1 VKKFLDLAWAIGALP
16 WGLGTFGAECQSGR
30 DVFGDV
36 ALIMGVGDKRPCQL
50 KELFRSARVDRL
62 KFPVADDL
70 TQRLVTGG
78 AKAVPVL
85 RIAAQMIA

>member
-1 VKKFLDLAWAIGALP
+1 M
-16 WGLGTFGAECQSGR
+16 C
-30 DVFGDV
+30 
-36 ALIMGVGDKRPCQL
+36 VGDKRPCQL
-50 KELFRSARVDRL
+50 KELFRGAWIDRL

-70 TQRLVTGG
+70 AQRLITGG